1 MVDSLS
7 PPTPPE
13 NAPATPV
20 TPPVTP
26 APQLE
31 EWNDA
36 TRDNVLAK
44 YSNDP
49 NALAQGY
56 WNSTRE
62 AQRKSTEFAAEQTRM
77 SEERAGWVQ
86 KQAEW
91 VAERETFT
99 TKAEEA
105 GNSAVTAAD
114 FNRDV
119 FSRVQG
125 DLISNDGKVTDATLE
140 DLDRLGFQ
148 GGERDQ
154 YVEAVQAAT
163 EARFVEAQTHA
174 PQGTNIRELLKF
186 INDDAGRAGEES
198 VFSPTEHNYLVEAAR
213 TKDYATVVPIV
224 ERKYLEWMAAN
235 KPKDKIT
242 KAEAPV
248 AAAKN
253 FSAAP
258 SAGDGFGTLAEMDA
272 AKSDPKYQK
281 DIKYREAVEAKIR
294 ASDQGRFN
302 DERMEKMYGP
312 NWRAGQPDGGVV
324 RAG

>member
-13 NAPATPV
+13 NTPATPA

-31 EWNDA
+31 EWNDQ

-62 AQRKSTEFAAEQTRM
+62 ASRKSAEFAAEQTRM
-77 SEERAGWVQ
+77 SEERAGWVT

-91 VAERETFT
+91 VAERDSFT
-99 TKAEEA
+99 SKVEEA
-105 GNSAVTAAD
+105 GNSTVTAAD

-125 DLISNDGKVTDATLE
+125 DLINNDGKVTDETLE

-163 EARFVEAQTHA
+163 EARFTEAQTHA

-186 INDDAGRAGEES
+186 INEDASRTGEES

-224 ERKYLEWMAAN
+224 ERKYLEWMAAH

-253 FSAAP
+253 FAAGSP
-258 SAGDGFGTLAEMDA
+258 AGDGFGTLAELDA
-272 AKSDPKYQK
+272 AKSDPRYLR
-281 DIKYREAVEAKIR
+281 DIKYRDAVDAK
-294 ASDQGRFN
+294 ANATDPTRFN

-312 NWRAGQPDGGVV
+312 NWRAGQPNTGVV
-324 RAG
+324 RG